1 MSIAT
6 PKAARG
12 TECSDETGSIA
23 APGNGAVI
31 AIAAGEP
38 LSRVPPAR
46 STKALARDR
55 SRTAET
61 LRGSVHMW
69 TAPDLQ
75 GLALAA
81 MLGSLA
87 LICPACFRVLRPPA
101 KMGFADS
108 EIRTRERH
116 FLPVNRAEHSTDR
129 LAPNVP
135 PRPVLQVPPPAS
147 DLPVRRQA
155 LQFVQVYVGICAT
168 LLAGRY
174 RSPLTISFQ
183 AIRASLFANAM
194 ATSFGGLRATM
205 SFSHGQERVSRRRI
219 SAITAV
225 APATKTVR
233 NMPSPARVI
242 TPSLFFPAVE

>member
-1 MSIAT
+1 MTAGPRASASGERHIIVRKGSK
-6 PKAARG
+6 PDGRDAARLG
-12 TECSDETGSIA
+12 LYVDG
-23 APGNGAVI
+23 P
-31 AIAAGEP
+31 
-38 LSRVPPAR
+38 R
-46 STKALARDR
+46 LARI
-55 SRTAET
+55 
-61 LRGSVHMW
+61 GS
-69 TAPDLQ
+69 
-75 GLALAA
+75 GS

-108 EIRTRERH
+108 EIQTRERH
-116 FLPVNRAEHSTDR
+116 FLPVNRAEHFTDR

-135 PRPVLQVPPPAS
+135 PLPILQVPPPAS
-147 DLPVRRQA
+147 NLPVWRQA
-155 LQFVQVYVGICAT
+155 LHFVQVCVGIGMT
-168 LLAGRY
+168 SLAGRY

-194 ATSFGGLRATM
+194 ATSFGGLRAIM
-205 SFSHGQERVSRRRI
+205 SFSQGQERLPRRRI

-242 TPSLFFPAVE
+242 TPSRFFPAVE